1 METSKNK
8 IIFQNVAPAILANAY
23 VFLFSVVDGIF
34 VGQGAGMQA
43 LGAVNIAL
51 PFVLIVQ
58 ALNAM
63 ASIGGVTI
71 TAIRFGG
78 GDKSGAQSA
87 FMHSVTINFLVG
99 CLVMLI
105 GCGMTGPVC
114 RLLGADGGYYQLAK
128 EYVFWWALFAAANS
142 VSLNLQSFCRNDGNP
157 GLVAVTNVV
166 VTVLNIFLDWLFVF
180 PMKKGVAGA
189 AVATGISQV
198 VGLLVILTHFVF
210 KKGELRIKKYKPQG
224 KLYCK
229 IVLRGLPEAIAQF
242 STPVTTFC
250 MNQTLMANYGE
261 IGINA
266 FSVISYLSSFTMSV
280 FFGASE
286 GMQPLFGQ
294 AYGAKEDENLKYY
307 YRAGQLIS
315 IIGSGICVAIYI
327 AFPHVLCGLFGA
339 DAETIDF
346 TAVHMWEYCWGFVV
360 GSVNTMIS
368 AYLYSTKRSG
378 YAIALNIVRS
388 LVINSLVITFVPMI
402 FGKAVVWHTFG
413 IYEILV
419 LVVALLLKKLS
430 ERNGIAYSSD

>member
-1 METSKNK
+1 MSSRNK
-8 IIFQNVAPAILANAY
+8 IILQNVAPAILANAC

-71 TAIRFGG
+71 TAIRFGS
-78 GDKSGAQSA
+78 GDKEGAQNA
-87 FMHSVTINFLVG
+87 FMHAVTINFLVG
-99 CLVMLI
+99 CLVVLI
-105 GCGMTGPVC
+105 GCGLTAPVC
-114 RLLGADGGYYQLAK
+114 QLLGATGNYFELAK
-128 EYVFWWALFAAANS
+128 DYVFWWALFAVANS
-142 VSLNLQSFCRNDGNP
+142 VSLNLQSFCRNDGDP
-157 GLVAVTNVV
+157 GLVAITNVV

-180 PMKKGVAGA
+180 PLQKGVAGA

-210 KKGELRIKKYKPQG
+210 KKGELRIKKYKPQV

-250 MNQTLMANYGE
+250 MNRTLMANYGE

-294 AYGAKEDENLKYY
+294 AYGAKQGEDLKYY
-307 YRAGQLIS
+307 YRAGQIIS
-315 IIGSGICVAIYI
+315 VVGSAICVAIYI
-327 AFPHVLCGLFGA
+327 IFPHALCGLFGA

-346 TAVHMWEYCWGFVV
+346 TAIHMWEYCWGFII
-360 GSVNTMIS
+360 GSINTMIS
-368 AYLYSTKRSG
+368 AYFYSTKRSG
-378 YAIALNIVRS
+378 QAIALNIVRS
-388 LVINSLVITFVPMI
+388 LVMNSIVITFVPMI
-402 FGKAVVWHTFG
+402 LGKAVVWHTFG
-413 IYEILV
+413 IYEIFV
-419 LVVALLLKKLS
+419 LIVAMTLKKFS
-430 ERNGIAYSSD
+430 EKNGITYSAD